1 MAKAITHFHLY
12 YHFPVDTDKA
22 MTTQPHYD
30 ALDALIRKRGW
41 WFAASEA
48 HGMQTALVAC
58 GSGARWPEVLFAQ
71 GEVDALAHEAFD
83 RLAAQIEETLA
94 GEALDYQL
102 LLPEE
107 GALAARA
114 EALVAWAQGFAVAI
128 RWLDPKLD
136 DDCRAFLADLGEIGK
151 LDDRLADS
159 EENRRM
165 LTGLEEHCRMGAP
178 MLYACCHRKKP

>member
-1 MAKAITHFHLY
+1 
-12 YHFPVDTDKA
+12 

-30 ALDALIRKRGW
+30 ALEALIRERGW

-58 GSGARWPEVLFAQ
+58 GSGARWPEILFAQ
-71 GEVDALAHEAFD
+71 GEVDALAREAFD

-107 GALAARA
+107 GTLAARA
-114 EALVAWAQGFAVAI
+114 EALVAWVQGFTVAAH
-128 RWLDPKLD
+128 WLNPKLD
-136 DDCRAFLADLGEIGK
+136 DDCRAFLADLDEISK
-151 LDDRLADS
+151 LDDCLADS
-159 EENRRM
+159 EENRQM
-165 LTGLEEHCRMGAP
+165 LTGLEEHCRMGAL
-178 MLYACCHRKKP
+178 MLYAYCHHHNK

>member
-1 MAKAITHFHLY
+1 
-12 YHFPVDTDKA
+12 

-30 ALDALIRKRGW
+30 ALEALIRERGW

-48 HGMQTALVAC
+48 HGMQSALVAC
-58 GSGARWPEVLFAQ
+58 GSGARWPEILFAQ
-71 GEVDALAHEAFD
+71 GEVDALAREAFD

-107 GALAARA
+107 GTLAARA
-114 EALVAWAQGFAVAI
+114 EALVAWVQGFTVAAH
-128 RWLDPKLD
+128 WLNP
-136 DDCRAFLADLGEIGK
+136 K

-159 EENRRM
+159 EENRQM
-165 LTGLEEHCRMGAP
+165 LTGLEEHCRMGAL
-178 MLYACCHRKKP
+178 MLYAYCHRHNK